1 MSKEILLVAETVC
14 NEKGVP
20 KDVIFK
26 AIEEA
31 IQVATRK
38 RYAREVEVRVAID
51 RKTGDYETFRQW
63 HVIADDADMENAESQ
78 IYLEDA
84 HEQDASL
91 AVGDVIEE
99 SIESVA
105 FGRISAQ
112 SAKQIIIQKVRE
124 AERVQVAQAYQEKIG
139 KLVSGLVKKVTR
151 DYVIVDLGA
160 NAEGFILKEEMLPND
175 KVRMGD
181 RIRSYLYKVDLESKG
196 PQIYLS
202 RTHKGMLIE
211 LFRIEVP
218 EIGEEVIQIKA
229 AARDPGLRAK
239 IAVKT
244 NDGRI
249 DPVGACVG
257 MRGSR
262 VQTVSNELGGERVDI
277 ILWDE
282 NPVKLVIN
290 AMAPAE
296 VASIM
301 VDEDTHSMDIA
312 VAEKQ
317 LSQAI
322 GRNGQN
328 VNLASQL
335 SGWTLNVMSE
345 QQAAQKSDAEAE
357 SFSQLFMNELN
368 VDEEIAAIL
377 VEEGF
382 STIEEIA
389 YLSTEELDTVEG
401 VDAEYMGALKRK
413 AKDLLLIKAIAK
425 EEALSQHPT
434 KDLLEMEG
442 MDSATAHAL
451 AQQGIVSREDLA
463 EQSIDELLEIDGFD
477 EKRAATLI
485 MTARKIWFEDE
496 NSNA

>member
-20 KDVIFK
+20 KEVIFK

-31 IQVATRK
+31 LEVASKK
-38 RYAREVEVRVAID
+38 RSGRDINVRVAID

-63 HVIADDADMENAESQ
+63 HVVADDAEIENPEAE

-84 HEQDASL
+84 LEQNDSL
-91 AVGDVIEE
+91 VVGDLIEE
-99 SIESVA
+99 PIESVA

-124 AERVQVAQAYQEKIG
+124 AERAQVAQAYQEKIG
-139 KLVSGLVKKVTR
+139 KLISGLVKKVTR
-151 DYVIVDLGA
+151 DYVIMDLGA
-160 NAEGFILKEEMLPND
+160 NAEGFILKEEMLPSD

-181 RIRSYLYKVDLESKG
+181 RIRAYLYKVDPENRG

-202 RTHKGMLIE
+202 RTHKGMLVE

-317 LSQAI
+317 LAQAI

-328 VNLASQL
+328 INLASQL

-345 QQAAQKSDAEAE
+345 EQAAQKSDAEAE
-357 SFSQLFMNELN
+357 SFVKLFVNELK
-368 VDEEIAAIL
+368 VDEETAVIL

-389 YLSTEELDTVEG
+389 YLSTEELDSVEG
-401 VDAEYMGALKRK
+401 IDAEYIGVLKNK
-413 AKDLLLIKAIAK
+413 AKDWLLIKAIAK
-425 EEALSQHPT
+425 EEALSRHPE

-442 MDSATAHAL
+442 MDFETAHAL
-451 AQQGIVSREDLA
+451 AKKGIVSREDLA
-463 EQSIDELLEIDGFD
+463 EQSIDELLEIEGFD

-496 NSNA
+496 K